1 MPTSL
6 TLPLMTAEQFF
17 ELPEPVGDFT
27 WELHFGE
34 LIQVGRPK
42 KKHFNLQMLIR
53 DILAREL
60 GREQWLIEIEM
71 PYGLTAGYD
80 VRASRCWRFPAQDM
94 ECCAGRGVSDRLART
109 RRTGQEQVKPRS
121 KDG

>member
-42 KKHFNLQMLIR
+42 KKHFNLQRSSATYL
-53 DILAREL
+53 
-60 GREQWLIEIEM
+60 
-71 PYGLTAGYD
+71 
-80 VRASRCWRFPAQDM
+80 
-94 ECCAGRGVSDRLART
+94 RGSLDGSSGSLKSKCLMDLRLATMFARPMLAFPCA
-109 RRTGQEQVKPRS
+109 RHGMLCRKRGI
-121 KDG
+121 